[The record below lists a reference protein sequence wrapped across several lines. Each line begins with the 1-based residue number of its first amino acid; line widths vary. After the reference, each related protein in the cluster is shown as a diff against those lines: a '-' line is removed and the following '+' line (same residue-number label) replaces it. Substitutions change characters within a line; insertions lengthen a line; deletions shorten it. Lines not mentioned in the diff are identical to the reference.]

1 MFVACGQPHRKR
13 RQPLV
18 NGGFIRITMKALYC
32 LGFGVVFAAGCAS
45 YVVPPEMSA
54 VRLVGHS
61 SSAVEVYRPRFIRH
75 EGALALEAYTMRE
88 FKGQTTVD
96 SHVDIVYLDSTGR
109 KLAEERANVRPH
121 SLPAGG
127 RMPRPHAHFI
137 QTIKP
142 PAGTAAVEVRAHEE
156 PHT

>member
-1 MFVACGQPHRKR
+1 M
-13 RQPLV
+13 
-18 NGGFIRITMKALYC
+18 NALYC
-32 LGFGVVFAAGCAS
+32 FGFGLVLATGCAS
-45 YVVPPEMSA
+45 YVVPPEMAA
-54 VRLVGHS
+54 VRLVGMS
-61 SSAVEVYRPRFIRH
+61 SAAVEVYRPRFIRH
-75 EGALALEAYTMRE
+75 EGVLALEAYTTRE

-96 SHVDIVYLDSTGR
+96 SHVDIVYLDGAGR

-127 RMPRPHAHFI
+127 RLPRPHAHFI

-142 PAGTAAVEVRAHEE
+142 PAGTTAVEVCAHEE

>member
-1 MFVACGQPHRKR
+1 
-13 RQPLV
+13 
-18 NGGFIRITMKALYC
+18 MKALFC
-32 LGFGVVFAAGCAS
+32 FGFGLVFAAGCAS

-54 VRLVGHS
+54 VGLVGVS
-61 SSAVEVYRPRFIRH
+61 TPAVEVHRPRFIRH
-75 EGALALEAYTMRE
+75 EGVLALEAYAMRE

-96 SHVDIVYLDSTGR
+96 SHIDIVYLDSMGR
-109 KLAEERANVRPH
+109 KVAEERANVRPH
-121 SLPAGG
+121 SLPGGG